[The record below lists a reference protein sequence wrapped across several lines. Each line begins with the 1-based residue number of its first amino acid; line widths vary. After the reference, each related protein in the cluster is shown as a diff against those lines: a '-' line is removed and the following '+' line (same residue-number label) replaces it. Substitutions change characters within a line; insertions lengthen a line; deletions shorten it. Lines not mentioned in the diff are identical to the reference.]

1 MKENVSVFLFCTS
14 MIISFFLVNKNCLWP
29 SRETN
34 SHYTRPII
42 SPSFG
47 ATSPFFVPPSTSTL
61 FGQQQ
66 AQLWSRFRYAASTLR
81 NDLWLEQTD
90 SNLQQVPSNLFNFTL
105 DQSPMLLPPQT
116 VPTKLMTLQNRTPPS
131 SSSSIDETSSPL
143 FRQRKN
149 TPVSDTIPSTT
160 TTKEDLVTQSS
171 STIFFTLAI
180 FVIGV
185 VLGCLL
191 TNTFPPGLIWEI
203 CVKYFHTIIKSFA
216 SFRSA

>member
-1 MKENVSVFLFCTS
+1 MFS
-14 MIISFFLVNKNCLWP
+14 FLVNKNCLWP

-42 SPSFG
+42 SPSPTITFG
-47 ATSPFFVPPSTSTL
+47 ATSFSTTNTSPFFTQSVTPTL

-90 SNLQQVPSNLFNFTL
+90 SNLQQVPSNLFTSNYNTYSF
-105 DQSPMLLPPQT
+105 DQSPMLLSPQT
-116 VPTKLMTLQNRTPPS
+116 VPTKLMISTPLSSIEETPS
-131 SSSSIDETSSPL
+131 SSL

-149 TPVSDTIPSTT
+149 TSITDPIPST
-160 TTKEDLVTQSS
+160 KVVIRSS
-171 STIFFTLAI
+171 SPSKIFFTFAI
-180 FVIGV
+180 FVIGL

-191 TNTFPPGLIWEI
+191 TNTLPPGLIWKTCI
-203 CVKYFHTIIKSFA
+203 KYFQILFDYYQIV
-216 SFRSA
+216 